1 VDSFKTFKALLEYS
15 PSCIWTA
22 NAAPEGSQNRQ
33 LNTVLCREWPDDLKQ
48 GDTSEKNQRKMR
60 LVSSS
65 NFFVEK
71 RVLHLAGS
79 AGVIGLTS
87 TDTFIIAAVVLFC
100 MHIWAFASFLNIL
113 HCKTKASGI
122 GARTQAL
129 YL

>member
-1 VDSFKTFKALLEYS
+1 LLEYS

-22 NAAPEGSQNRQ
+22 NAAPEDSENRR
-33 LNTVLCREWPDDLKQ
+33 LNTILCREWPDDLKQ
-48 GDTSEKNQRKMR
+48 GDTSEKDPRKMR

-87 TDTFIIAAVVLFC
+87 IDTFIVAAVV
-100 MHIWAFASFLNIL
+100 IYQ
-113 HCKTKASGI
+113 G
-122 GARTQAL
+122 
-129 YL
+129 YLDVVMNDSKYLVK